1 MRPFSFG
8 SGYPSTRRCWLYRLG
23 STEAGVLRQTLVGSS
38 VGVKHICLVLHPKQL
53 FKKPA

>member
-23 STEAGVLRQTLVGSS
+23 STVAGVLRQTLVGGS